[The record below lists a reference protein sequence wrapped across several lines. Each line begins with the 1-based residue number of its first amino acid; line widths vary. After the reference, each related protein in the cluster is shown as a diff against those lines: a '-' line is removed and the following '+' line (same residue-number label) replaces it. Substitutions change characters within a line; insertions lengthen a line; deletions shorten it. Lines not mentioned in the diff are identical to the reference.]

1 MLKYTLLLCL
11 LVLTHCF
18 LSAQE
23 PIKTFVQRSSVP
35 IAAVEPD
42 SVDFSDLEPIGN
54 AIKDARIVMLG
65 EQDHGD
71 APTFLAKTRLIKYL
85 HEKKGF
91 NVLAFE
97 GDFFGLND
105 GWDHLDKSQPAVDS
119 FLLKNIYSIWTT
131 CNTAKR
137 LFYQYLPATLFSNQ
151 PMIITGFD
159 NQLMTDRSHTHLISA
174 LDSVSQLLGLPIIKQ
189 TDYIS
194 HILPTLDSLGRFY
207 QKPKTMGYFERCGN
221 YLITIKQQLQD
232 KGMTPDNFWMMVID
246 NLIAEKEELRLAK
259 PDSRPSQTAR
269 DQQMAK
275 NLQWLCNNKY
285 RNQKIIVWAAN
296 AHIAKFPQY
305 TDGDSAAF
313 TRMGRFLEGDT
324 SLALKIYTLGFTS
337 FDGEAGRLGWPIYQI
352 KKPVSNSFES
362 WIDPSWKYAF
372 TDFKKLADRSQRF
385 YLKGL
390 AHNSRF
396 KYEWANVFD
405 GVFYIRTMYPC
416 KLSASLFAIDQD

>member
-189 TDYIS
+189 TDYTS

-207 QKPKTMGYFERCGN
+207 QKPKTMGYFE
-221 YLITIKQQLQD
+221 
-232 KGMTPDNFWMMVID
+232 
-246 NLIAEKEELRLAK
+246 
-259 PDSRPSQTAR
+259 
-269 DQQMAK
+269 
-275 NLQWLCNNKY
+275 
-285 RNQKIIVWAAN
+285 
-296 AHIAKFPQY
+296 
-305 TDGDSAAF
+305 
-313 TRMGRFLEGDT
+313 
-324 SLALKIYTLGFTS
+324 
-337 FDGEAGRLGWPIYQI
+337 
-352 KKPVSNSFES
+352 
-362 WIDPSWKYAF
+362 
-372 TDFKKLADRSQRF
+372 
-385 YLKGL
+385 
-390 AHNSRF
+390 
-396 KYEWANVFD
+396 
-405 GVFYIRTMYPC
+405 
-416 KLSASLFAIDQD
+416 